1 MSLSLRG
8 IQHGFCQVRK
18 QLFLGSRSNSRTMVL
33 VQINLVT
40 LGSRS
45 GTTEPQ
51 SLVAAGTEGP
61 GERRGSPGPGACGC
75 LGTWGGGG
83 SACVSG
89 VCSQR
94 TGRRPWSLSPAPWS
108 PHHMWSVCGGVACK
122 ACWSHGY
129 CNGVLLLGSTGPRC
143 PALWSA
149 RCHARVFRQDG
160 TLPLAV

>member
-75 LGTWGGGG
+75 LGTWGGAAPPVSRG
-83 SACVSG
+83 SAARELGGGPGPSRLLHGAPTTCGLCVAAWPARPAGAMATATGFCSWDPLGRGAQLSG
-89 VCSQR
+89 QPDVTPGC
-94 TGRRPWSLSPAPWS
+94 
-108 PHHMWSVCGGVACK
+108 
-122 ACWSHGY
+122 
-129 CNGVLLLGSTGPRC
+129 LGKMERY
-143 PALWSA
+143 
-149 RCHARVFRQDG
+149 H
-160 TLPLAV
+160 